1 MSATT
6 PLPTKVALVSTL
18 AATAVVLGLVVREN
32 RSGTIDARDLA
43 PILWFLTAL
52 FALRVGGQVL
62 VVLRRPRWLPPMQDW
77 NLVPYP
83 LLLPIQVVCLAVMA
97 WIDLSFSRAS
107 GPPVQQSQTFGRFA
121 IAFGILYA
129 GVMVIRYGIRMWR
142 RPGARWW
149 GGTIPI
155 VFHLVLATYL
165 YALGAFHLG
174 R

>member
-1 MSATT
+1 MGVPT
-6 PLPTKVALVSTL
+6 PLPTRVALVSTL
-18 AATAVVLGLVVREN
+18 AATATVLGLVVRQQ
-32 RSGTIDARDLA
+32 RSGMLDARDLA

-62 VVLRRPRWLPPMQDW
+62 VLLRGPRWLPPMQDW

-83 LLLPIQVVCLAVMA
+83 LLLPMQVVFLAVMA

-107 GPPVQQSQTFGRFA
+107 GQPVQESQTFGRLA
-121 IAFGILYA
+121 IALSSLYA
-129 GVMVIRYGIRMWR
+129 GAMVVRYAVRMWR
-142 RPGARWW
+142 RPDARWF

-155 VFHLVLATYL
+155 VFHCVLATYL
-165 YALGAFHLG
+165 YALGVFHVG